1 MPMNPNV
8 PPRQG
13 GLDTGVVATVA
24 AVFLAFTSVS
34 VLLLQPVRFADRLIA
49 MGIGV
54 GLSVL
59 TLVVGVRASRLRR
72 DPSDV
77 TGAGRS
83 DAAVAEQL
91 QQQAWVLQ
99 EVSRNNRQLGQEI
112 RSIRTR
118 LEPPARPAAASTPPP
133 RPPAERMARRSGG

>member
-8 PPRQG
+8 PMRQG

-24 AVFLAFTSVS
+24 AVFLAFTSLS
-34 VLLLQPVRFADRLIA
+34 VLLLQPTHFADRLIA

-54 GLSVL
+54 GLSLL
-59 TLVVGVRASRLRR
+59 TLVVGAGASHLRR
-72 DPSDV
+72 DPPDA
-77 TGAGRS
+77 TPAGRP

-118 LEPPARPAAASTPPP
+118 LEPAGRPAAASVEPP
-133 RPPAERMARRSGG
+133 RQPAERMARRSGG